1 MKKICYLIV
10 FVFFATPSF
19 AQEGILSVL
28 LNGENVMSGQGF
40 DVNLGNCQGDF
51 LVVESTH
58 PSQNGVEY
66 RYAFEVQ
73 RDNKVIQYVDDIK
86 FDASVFNPTIRIPI
100 PTAKGWY
107 DVKIFASLKIKLFSL
122 GNVNIYVWGPYSEV
136 NGVLFRVLNSAQ
148 NIDFC
153 GPSQHG
159 MYGFGVSQGWRKYD
173 FPVMMADMDG
183 NGTSDIVGFAGH
195 GMDLALNQ
203 GGSWAYAPGISG
215 NYGFNQGFNGSN
227 SIRTTA
233 RLNRDNRADVLVFGP
248 GATESLFSNPNGG
261 FTFASST
268 NWFSGAT
275 GWNNNHH
282 ERLVADV
289 NGDGLDDIIGFGY
302 VSTQVSAANGN
313 GGFFPLTSFNDLAYN
328 QNWSKERHVRTMAN
342 VNNDGRADIVAF
354 GQNKTY
360 VYVYDR
366 ATTSYVLRN
375 EIDDFHYA
383 AGYRVDEH
391 VRLLRDVNGD
401 GMDDIV
407 AFANDG
413 VRVALANATGY
424 GDATY
429 WIHDYGKFY
438 GWRNARHP
446 RLMGDING
454 DGMADI
460 VGFFEDGIWAS
471 LSTGYSFTCPETHS
485 GEFSIA
491 EGFTVEDHPRWLA
504 DIDGDGRMEIV
515 ANSNSSIQYFNC
527 NSSAPTFRANNPKSE
542 VKDAEKPNVSVYPTL
557 LENDLSVYV
566 TGAKAGSQLSIVD
579 MTGKLIL
586 TAQLTG
592 SENEKVDLAHLITS
606 GMYFVR
612 IVNDQGVLD
621 MSDKI
626 VVR

>member
-10 FVFFATPSF
+10 LMFCSLPSF

-40 DVNLGNCQGDF
+40 DVNLENCQGNF
-51 LVVESTH
+51 LVVESSH
-58 PSQNGVEY
+58 LRQHGVEY
-66 RYAFEVQ
+66 KYAFEVE
-73 RDNKVIQYVDDIK
+73 RNGKVIQYVDEIK
-86 FDASVFNPTIRIPI
+86 FDISVLNQVIRVPI
-100 PTAKGWY
+100 PSAEGWY
-107 DVKIFASLKIKLFSL
+107 DVKISASLKIKLFSL
-122 GNVNIYVWGPYSEV
+122 GSLDIYIWGPYSQV
-136 NGVLFRVLNSAQ
+136 NSVFFRVLNSAQ
-148 NIDFC
+148 NIEFC
-153 GPSQHG
+153 GPSHHG
-159 MYGFGVSQGWRKYD
+159 MYGFGISQGWRKYD
-173 FPVMMADMDG
+173 FPVLMADMDG
-183 NGTSDIVGFAGH
+183 SGTSDIVGFAGH

-203 GGSWAYAPGISG
+203 GGHWAFAPGIGG

-233 RLNRDNRADVLVFGP
+233 RLNNDNRTDVLIFGP
-248 GATESLFSNPNGG
+248 GATETLFSNPNGG

-289 NGDGLDDIIGFGY
+289 NGDGLSDIIGFGY
-302 VSTQVSAANGN
+302 VSTQVSAANGS

-328 QNWSKERHVRTMAN
+328 HGWLKERHVRTMAN

-366 ATTSYVLRN
+366 ATTSYLLRN
-375 EIDDFHYA
+375 EINDFHYD

-424 GDATY
+424 DDATY

-471 LSTGYSFTCPETHS
+471 LSTGYSFTCPETYS

-527 NSSAPTFRANNPKSE
+527 NSPEPTFRSSAPKPQQDDSA
-542 VKDAEKPNVSVYPTL
+542 KRNVSVYPTL
-557 LENDLSVYV
+557 LEGDLNIFV
-566 TGAKAGSQLSIVD
+566 TGGHVGGQLDILD

-586 TAQLTG
+586 TTQLTG
-592 SENEKVDLAHLITS
+592 TDNQKIELTNQLSS
-606 GMYFVR
+606 GMYFARVL
-612 IVNDQGVLD
+612 NDQGLLD
-621 MSDKI
+621 WSNKI

>member
-1 MKKICYLIV
+1 
-10 FVFFATPSF
+10 
-19 AQEGILSVL
+19 
-28 LNGENVMSGQGF
+28 MSGQGF
-40 DVNLGNCQGDF
+40 DVNLENCQGNF
-51 LVVESTH
+51 LVVESSH
-58 PSQNGVEY
+58 LRQHGVEY
-66 RYAFEVQ
+66 KYAFEVE
-73 RDNKVIQYVDDIK
+73 RNGKVIQYVDEIK
-86 FDASVFNPTIRIPI
+86 FDISVLNQVIRVPI
-100 PTAKGWY
+100 PSAEGWY
-107 DVKIFASLKIKLFSL
+107 DVKISASLKIKLFSL
-122 GNVNIYVWGPYSEV
+122 GSLDIYIWGPYSQV
-136 NGVLFRVLNSAQ
+136 NSVFFRVLNSAQ
-148 NIDFC
+148 NIEFC
-153 GPSQHG
+153 GPSHHG
-159 MYGFGVSQGWRKYD
+159 MYGFGISQGWRKYD
-173 FPVMMADMDG
+173 FPVLMADMDG
-183 NGTSDIVGFAGH
+183 SGTSDIVGFAGH

-203 GGSWAYAPGISG
+203 GGHWAFAPGIGG

-233 RLNRDNRADVLVFGP
+233 RLNNDNRTDVLIFGP
-248 GATESLFSNPNGG
+248 GATETLFSNPNGG

-289 NGDGLDDIIGFGY
+289 NGDGLSDIIGFGY
-302 VSTQVSAANGN
+302 VSTQVSAANGS

-328 QNWSKERHVRTMAN
+328 HGWLKERHVRTMAN

-366 ATTSYVLRN
+366 ATTSYLLRN
-375 EIDDFHYA
+375 EINDFHYD

-424 GDATY
+424 DDATY

-471 LSTGYSFTCPETHS
+471 LSTGYSFTCPETYS

-527 NSSAPTFRANNPKSE
+527 NSPEPTFRSSAPKPQQDDSA
-542 VKDAEKPNVSVYPTL
+542 KRNVSVYPTL
-557 LENDLSVYV
+557 LEGDLNIFV
-566 TGAKAGSQLSIVD
+566 TGGHVGGQLDILD

-586 TAQLTG
+586 TTQLTG
-592 SENEKVDLAHLITS
+592 TDNQKIELTNQLSS
-606 GMYFVR
+606 GMYFARVL
-612 IVNDQGVLD
+612 NDQGLLD
-621 MSDKI
+621 WSNKI

>member
-1 MKKICYLIV
+1 MLQPFKKITMKKFKIACIGTFLFLMNSSLYAQWEARTTLYYNGNEVTGNEIKEVYVADCNSAMLILKHYNW
-10 FVFFATPSF
+10 AYGYDNDWSF
-19 AQEGILSVL
+19 SIYRDSKLIQ
-28 LNGENVMSGQGF
+28 NVRNTR
-40 DVNLGNCQGDF
+40 V
-51 LVVESTH
+51 
-58 PSQNGVEY
+58 
-66 RYAFEVQ
+66 
-73 RDNKVIQYVDDIK
+73 RDNY
-86 FDASVFNPTIRIPI
+86 IRIPI
-100 PTAKGWY
+100 S
-107 DVKIFASLKIKLFSL
+107 IASGLYSVDIWIS
-122 GNVNIYVWGPYSEV
+122 GNQVVYGYLISVTN
-136 NGVLFRVLNSAQ
+136 NSNSFP

-153 GPSQHG
+153 GSSHHG

-183 NGTSDIVGFAGH
+183 SGTSDIVGFAAH

-203 GGSWAYAPGISG
+203 GGNWAYAPGISG

-233 RLNRDNRADVLVFGP
+233 KLNYDNRADVLVFGP

>member
-1 MKKICYLIV
+1 MKKFKIACIGTFLFLMNSSLYAQWEARTTLYYNGNEVTGNEIKEVYVADCNSAMLILEHYNW
-10 FVFFATPSF
+10 AYGYDNDWSF
-19 AQEGILSVL
+19 SIYRDSKLIQ
-28 LNGENVMSGQGF
+28 NVRNTR
-40 DVNLGNCQGDF
+40 V
-51 LVVESTH
+51 
-58 PSQNGVEY
+58 
-66 RYAFEVQ
+66 
-73 RDNKVIQYVDDIK
+73 RDNY
-86 FDASVFNPTIRIPI
+86 IRIPI
-100 PTAKGWY
+100 S
-107 DVKIFASLKIKLFSL
+107 IASGLYSVDIWIS
-122 GNVNIYVWGPYSEV
+122 GNQVVYGYLISVTN
-136 NGVLFRVLNSAQ
+136 NSNSFP

-153 GPSQHG
+153 GSSHHG

-183 NGTSDIVGFAGH
+183 SGTSDIVGFAAH

-203 GGSWAYAPGISG
+203 GGNWAYAPGISG

-233 RLNRDNRADVLVFGP
+233 KLNYDNRADVLVFGP